1 MEFLNITEKDLL
13 VFYTVLNWIDFR
25 FENKNFSE
33 FKERMCFITYKL
45 FIFAA
50 LILST
55 YSLNQVIIVG
65 GGMSGLS
72 ASVKLKG
79 SGITNVII
87 LEASNRLGGRMNT
100 VPFRNNSFLFINR
113 KIE

>member
-1 MEFLNITEKDLL
+1 MILDL
-13 VFYTVLNWIDFR
+13 
-25 FENKNFSE
+25 KE
-33 FKERMCFITYKL
+33 FKEKMCSITFKL
-45 FIFAA
+45 FLFAA
-50 LILST
+50 LILSA

-72 ASVKLKG
+72 ASVKLKE

-100 VPFRNNSFLFINR
+100 VPFRNKSFLFINR